1 MRRAACLLLLA
12 TPLAADDMTLVR
24 GSLAKL
30 AKGGPAALKEAER
43 NGPVDTLL
51 MRMPAAGTPWRAKY
65 LAAEW
70 LLRAHLL
77 RLQQDPALPGREALE
92 KAWELGWSARTE
104 SRDTVLAST
113 GPLYRGGDAKA
124 RMASAEALS
133 NSIQSQK
140 QSTEQV
146 AALDSVVLEIA
157 MRTEDPARMAL
168 VATALAPRKDLSDRD
183 RVLAFQAAAH
193 AGLWTE
199 VARWGKEL
207 EDGGKV
213 LPAFHSAALAQ
224 PEAFDYAA
232 LLAWVRLAGP
242 KAAAELPPSQAF
254 QVRHFRLRLREASG
268 PGSEAVRKAY
278 PEGWQDSPAIEQPLM
293 RLGAT
298 AHWLRPATRPMPLCG
313 GADATRL
320 DLHGFQDNPSG
331 TRRTERLQAS
341 ADPARPG
348 WWTGRWSIEN
358 RAPDGTVLKADFDAE
373 LELSPRQ

>member
-1 MRRAACLLLLA
+1 MRRAFFLLLA
-12 TPLAADDMTLVR
+12 TSLAADDMTLVR

-30 AKGGPAALKEAER
+30 AKGGPAAVKEAER

-51 MRMPAAGTPWRAKY
+51 MRMPSAGTPWRAKY

-77 RLQQDPALPGREALE
+77 RIQQDPANAGREALE
-92 KAWELGWSARTE
+92 KGWELGWSARSE
-104 SRDTVLAST
+104 SRDTVMAPS
-113 GPLYRGGDAKA
+113 GPLYRGDNAKA
-124 RMASAEALS
+124 RLASAEALS

-168 VATALAPRKDLSDRD
+168 VAAALAPRKDLSGRD
-183 RVLAFQAAAH
+183 RILAFQAAAH
-193 AGLWTE
+193 AGRWVE
-199 VARWGKEL
+199 VARWGQEL

-213 LPAFHSAALAQ
+213 LPAFHDAALTQ

-232 LLAWVRLAGP
+232 LLAWVRLASP
-242 KAAAELPPSQAF
+242 PVATALPPSQVF
-254 QVRHFRLRLREASG
+254 QVSHFRLRLREASG

-278 PEGWQDSPAIEQPLM
+278 PEGWQESPAILPPLM
-293 RLGAT
+293 RLGAA
-298 AHWLRPATRPMPLCG
+298 AHWQRPAARPMPLSG
-313 GADATRL
+313 GADATHL
-320 DLHGFQDNPSG
+320 DLHGFLDNPSG

-348 WWTGRWSIEN
+348 WWTGRWSIET
-358 RAPDGTVLKADFDAE
+358 RAPDGTILKADFEAE
-373 LELSPRQ
+373 LELSPRP